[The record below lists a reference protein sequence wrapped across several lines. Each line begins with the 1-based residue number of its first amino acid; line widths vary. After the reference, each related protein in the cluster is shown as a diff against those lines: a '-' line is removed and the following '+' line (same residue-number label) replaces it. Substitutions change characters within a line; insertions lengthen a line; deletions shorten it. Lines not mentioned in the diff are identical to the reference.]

1 MTRDEFEKYIH
12 ENKLESLFTRD
23 RDSLYGDEITLQYCD
38 SVSN

>member
-1 MTRDEFEKYIH
+1 MTRNEFEKYIH

-23 RDSLYGDEITLQYCD
+23 RDSLYVDEITLQYFD